1 MFRNNYDNDSVTFS
15 PQGRI
20 FQVEYAQEAV
30 KQGSVVVGI
39 VSKTHAVLAAVKR
52 NAEELSSYQKKV
64 IPIDS
69 HFGVALAGLASDARV
84 LSNFMK
90 QQSLASRLTYDRA
103 IPLSEIVSRIA
114 DRAQTNTQQY
124 GKRPYGVGL
133 LIAGVD
139 AKGPH
144 LFEFQPSGVTQEMVA
159 CGIGARSQMART
171 YLERHLDEFD
181 GASREELIKHALRA
195 LKESLSQDK
204 ELTVDNTSV
213 GIGGIGENFVLHE
226 GQDIAEWLSTTFE
239 NAEGGNE
246 EGGEAMETDLSA
258 NMVAVTM
265 PVTCLAVAPERLNFR
280 FNTTNPISDPQ
291 THSPP
296 VNPHPTITMAAAW
309 KVAGLTYNR
318 YISVASR
325 VVRRSLKE
333 DKRIA
338 AERRG
343 ESELRFAKWENGKQG
358 EVKELNDAVLS
369 AQAAAKVE
377 ASA

>member
-39 VSKTHAVLAAVKR
+39 VSKTHAVLAAIKR
-52 NAEELSSYQKKV
+52 NAEELSSYQKKI

-103 IPLSEIVSRIA
+103 IPLSEITSRIA

-124 GKRPYGVGL
+124 GRRPYGVGL

-144 LFEFQPSGVTQEMVA
+144 LFEFQPSGVTQEMIA

-171 YLERHLDEFD
+171 YLERHLDDFE

-213 GIGGIGENFVLHE
+213 GIGGVGEDFALYE
-226 GQDIAEWLSTTFE
+226 GQDITEWLDATFE
-239 NAEGGNE
+239 NREGDDDAEGG
-246 EGGEAMETDLSA
+246 DVLH
-258 NMVAVTM
+258 
-265 PVTCLAVAPERLNFR
+265 
-280 FNTTNPISDPQ
+280 PQ
-291 THSPP
+291 TANPSTPTK
-296 VNPHPTITMAAAW
+296 PHPIITMAFAW
-309 KVAGLTYNR
+309 KAAGLTYNR
-318 YISVASR
+318 YIAVASR

-343 ESELRFAKWENGKQG
+343 ESELRFAKWSNGKQG
-358 EVKELNDAVLS
+358 EMKDLNAAALQ
-369 AQAAAKVE
+369 AQADAAK
-377 ASA
+377 SS